1 MQALSERFGSPSRN
15 ETAVNSTE
23 QTRIIRMLELLDEM
37 STNMEKRFDDYS
49 INDNQRIFSLPKD
62 GGDASH
68 NT

>member
-1 MQALSERFGSPSRN
+1 
-15 ETAVNSTE
+15 
-23 QTRIIRMLELLDEM
+23 MLELLDEM